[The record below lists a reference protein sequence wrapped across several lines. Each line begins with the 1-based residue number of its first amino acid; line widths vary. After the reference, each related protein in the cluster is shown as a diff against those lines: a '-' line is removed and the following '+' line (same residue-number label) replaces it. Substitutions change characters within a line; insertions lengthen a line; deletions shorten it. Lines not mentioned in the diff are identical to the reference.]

1 MDREDKTARE
11 RKQRMRAKREAAGVA
26 QVSGWVP
33 AARRAYAR
41 EVLKAVAEGAN
52 SLPPDPELMAAL
64 DGAKIDLAAAH
75 AEIAA
80 AKAQIAQIEVTAECQ
95 RQALEAERDAAKAA
109 EAAESEKAQATAMEA
124 QAAVRTAQEAQERAI
139 EALGRAE
146 KAETTIRQARS
157 LPGVRGRLVRWL
169 AGEVL

>member
-64 DGAKIDLAAAH
+64 DAAKIDLAAA
-75 AEIAA
+75 
-80 AKAQIAQIEVTAECQ
+80 Q
-95 RQALEAERDAAKAA
+95 
-109 EAAESEKAQATAMEA
+109 
-124 QAAVRTAQEAQERAI
+124 
-139 EALGRAE
+139 G
-146 KAETTIRQARS
+146 
-157 LPGVRGRLVRWL
+157 
-169 AGEVL
+169 